1 MPIIATRASAAYGAG
16 FAAITAPS
24 YLGPFGA
31 YDSLATVLVPSGGL
45 SSVTFSG
52 IPTGYKHLEI
62 RMYAKFTAL
71 AAGRIRFNNDSSAIY
86 SGHSWH
92 GAGSNPVGSTNSSSQ
107 TSGIFTNAAGTKD
120 TAWNIGVFTILD
132 YASTTKNKVSRGSY
146 GWKRTDGTGYIEVN
160 SSGYHSLDPITSILI
175 YPASGSFVENSHL
188 ALYGVK

>member
-16 FAAITAPS
+16 FAAITAPA

-45 SSVTFSG
+45 STVTFSA

-62 RMYAKFTAL
+62 RMFAKFTSL
-71 AAGRIRFNNDSSAIY
+71 TSGRVRFNDDSSAIY
-86 SGHSWH
+86 SGHSFH
-92 GAGSNPVGSTNSSSQ
+92 GAGSNPVGVTSSSSQ
-107 TSGIFTNAAGTKD
+107 TSGIFTNAGGTKD
-120 TAWNIGVFTILD
+120 TAWNIGVYQILD
-132 YASTTKNKVSRGSY
+132 YGSTAKSKTMRGSY

-160 SSGYHSLDPITSILI
+160 SSGYHSLNPVTSFIL
-175 YPASGSFVENSHL
+175 YPASGSFVENSHI